1 MGAYPG
7 KFAMSKHGVGAYPGA
22 NPGAYP
28 GAYPGANPG
37 AYPGANPG
45 EMAKKIRRIEI
56 TSNKLVDEIF
66 SGEYRSGF
74 RGKGMEFEDIRQYMP
89 GDDVRSIDWNVTAR
103 YDKAFVKQF
112 VEEREMNM
120 FLLIDVS
127 RSNRFGRK
135 KELIAEIGATLAFSA
150 TRNNDRVG
158 VVFFTGKVEKL
169 IPSKNGKKHVLSI
182 IDSILSFEPQQHDT
196 DIGNALRFFNRIE
209 KKQSVVFLISDFLD
223 EGYEKEL
230 KASDS
235 RHDLIR
241 VRVVDRAEERIPAGA
256 IFTFEDLE
264 TGEVFV
270 MDNMKRDYYASPQT
284 GQSKRNLIT
293 IYTDED
299 YVKPL
304 KQFFRR
310 RRRL

>member
-1 MGAYPG
+1 MY
-7 KFAMSKHGVGAYPGA
+7 S
-22 NPGAYP
+22 
-28 GAYPGANPG
+28 
-37 AYPGANPG
+37 G

-56 TSNKLVDEIF
+56 QSGKLVDEIF

-74 RGKGMEFEDIRQYMP
+74 RGKGMEFENIRQYIP

-112 VEEREMNM
+112 VEEREMNI
-120 FLLIDVS
+120 FLLIDMS
-127 RSNRFGRK
+127 RSNSFGRK
-135 KELIAEIGATLAFSA
+135 KELIAEISATLALSA

-158 VVFFTGKVEKL
+158 VIFFTSQVEKF
-169 IPSKNGKKHVLSI
+169 IPSQNGKKHVLSI
-182 IDSILSFEPQQHDT
+182 IESILSFTPERTGT
-196 DIGNALRFFNRIE
+196 DIENALRYFGRIE
-209 KKQSVVFLISDFLD
+209 KKRSVVFLISDFLD
-223 EGYEKEL
+223 EGYERAL

-264 TGEVFV
+264 TGETYV
-270 MDNMKRDYYASPQT
+270 MDNMKRDFHITPPN

-304 KQFFRR
+304 KRFFRR
-310 RRRL
+310 RSKR